1 MIRIVNW
8 LLTRKCNLA
17 CDYCA
22 IVKDYEGKPEQY
34 PDMKHYIKNEMS
46 TEDVLQGLKRFKDHN
61 PDAFHIFYGGEPMLR
76 KDLPD
81 IISYCNKEDIHYT
94 IISNNTPEVQPLI
107 QNLLKKCKEIKG
119 FSASV
124 DPVLSYKDNNLDR
137 VAKSRAGFESLREI
151 MDFVNDVVAEVTVMK
166 ENEENLYDLIQFL
179 SMQGINSD
187 ITFIDI
193 AKSRYYDFS
202 NITDEN
208 LLVEQ
213 SPELAFQFMLM
224 LNNKDLDIHMKS
236 ILLPAI
242 FDILPSNMDCEID
255 KDLHNVSVDADGT
268 IRLCLRIRG
277 IFTPGMV
284 TLKNLFTETNQI
296 SSIAH
301 AAIKRDKKDYC
312 KLCNHTCQLMSKIIN
327 ERNLGPEDLV
337 HLDRR
342 A

>member
-1 MIRIVNW
+1 
-8 LLTRKCNLA
+8 
-17 CDYCA
+17 
-22 IVKDYEGKPEQY
+22 
-34 PDMKHYIKNEMS
+34 
-46 TEDVLQGLKRFKDHN
+46 
-61 PDAFHIFYGGEPMLR
+61 
-76 KDLPD
+76 
-81 IISYCNKEDIHYT
+81 
-94 IISNNTPEVQPLI
+94 
-107 QNLLKKCKEIKG
+107 
-119 FSASV
+119 
-124 DPVLSYKDNNLDR
+124 
-137 VAKSRAGFESLREI
+137 
-151 MDFVNDVVAEVTVMK
+151 
-166 ENEENLYDLIQFL
+166 
-179 SMQGINSD
+179 
-187 ITFIDI
+187 
-193 AKSRYYDFS
+193 
-202 NITDEN
+202 
-208 LLVEQ
+208 
-213 SPELAFQFMLM
+213 
-224 LNNKDLDIHMKS
+224 MKS